1 MARDL
6 VQTRADA
13 DTIEALEN
21 YADET
26 DISRSEAIRR
36 LMRTGLAHQGHPVA
50 ATDGMGELTDRLD
63 EIEEQH
69 RRSSQ
74 THTLTLVVG
83 LAYVAFTI
91 ATGAGGVAWGLLGV
105 GLLIALTL
113 ATVARNIE
121 RN

>member
-50 ATDGMGELTDRLD
+50 ATDGMGDLTDRLD